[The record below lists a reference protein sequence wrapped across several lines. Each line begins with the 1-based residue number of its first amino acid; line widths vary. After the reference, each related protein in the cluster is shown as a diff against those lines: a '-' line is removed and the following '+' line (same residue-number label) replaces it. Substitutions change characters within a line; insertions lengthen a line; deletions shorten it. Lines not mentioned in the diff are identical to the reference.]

1 MEDPKSKREGPGVGV
16 PAKGD
21 SSASNPPFELPDDG
35 ATMSDATIVPPTPK
49 APAKPV
55 TRVSATPPPPKQ
67 TPPEP
72 SNSDQTIADTPAP
85 RKSAPPK
92 AAAPLS
98 PKTPSRPESA
108 EVPANSE
115 QTITDTPAPR
125 KSAPPKP
132 VTRAAATPPPA
143 RQEPKP
149 PPASSDMTIS
159 DEPAPRSTP
168 ARPVTR
174 VAPQADHNPD
184 ATLSDSFPPPLTPAP
199 GSSGGRPLSGI
210 YMKEAILQPGDLIGA
225 RYEILALLGEG
236 GMGAVY
242 KAQDMEVDRTVA
254 LKLIRPE
261 LASNPAILARFKQEL
276 LTASQVTHKNVIRIY
291 DIAEA
296 DGVKFITMEYVE
308 GDDLRRILTNA
319 GKLPI
324 ERVVEIVRQVCLAL
338 EAAHSAGIIHRD
350 LKPQNI
356 MEDAKTGRI
365 LVMDFGLARTMGGD
379 GMTQTGALLGTI
391 EYMSPEQSM
400 GKALDQRSDIFAVG
414 LIFYELL
421 IGKTPYK
428 ADTAM
433 ASLLRRNQERAVPA
447 AELDATV
454 PKALSDIV
462 SKCLERDLEHRY
474 QNVQE
479 ILYDLEA
486 FQGAK
491 PTLASI
497 TLPKII
503 EPPKP
508 ATHWKW
514 IGIGALAVAML
525 AGGLA
530 FKAGVF
536 HSTGSITGDVK
547 GPELSLAILPFQN
560 STQDPAL
567 DQYGSNL
574 ADLLATAVG
583 QSAHLRTVSP
593 DRLHEVL
600 TDLHITA
607 GTAFDPS
614 MLANV
619 ATNSNADNLV
629 WGKYFK
635 DGDKIQV
642 QATVRDI
649 KQKRDATVEVKAA
662 NPNDIS
668 ATVTQLAEQIRQKL
682 ALSEDV
688 QKELKASSFQPS
700 SKSSA
705 ALNAYMQGVQLR
717 RQGKNLEAVKQFQ
730 AAVGSDPEFA
740 LAYSRLAETN
750 SALGHD
756 PEAEQASRKAVELDS
771 QLPIGE
777 KYLIEANHAR
787 VMKDNKQAI
796 EKYEKLAA
804 NSPNDSDVQTA
815 LGSLYLETGQF
826 DKARGQYSKLLKNDP
841 NNLPA
846 LLQAGWLEV
855 QDGKPQ
861 AGLDSLSKA
870 QNLAITLDNDEQ
882 KAQVYQALGVAYDGM
897 NKYDEAL
904 ENVQKSLDINKK
916 LNNKSAMSGNYAEIG
931 DIQMYLGKPELAL
944 TAYNESL
951 KIRTE
956 IGAKKEAANTL
967 ISIGSLYEDR
977 GEYDKALDMYK
988 QSLQTQ
994 RDAGDLSLMAVC
1006 LNNIGNVYLAKGQG
1020 EDALTYYQQALQFRQ
1035 KLNNPADT
1043 ADTLHDLGEAY
1054 TKTAQ
1059 YDQAMNSFMDAL
1071 KLRRSANDA
1080 HNVALDQHSM
1090 GIVFLYQGRFGPSVG
1105 NLNDSVQGFRNA
1117 KDRSRIMAQVLID
1130 YADALARAGRGNEVG
1145 KTLEEAQTLA
1155 TELKN
1160 DKLLADVHNA
1170 QGDLAFFGGDNKA
1183 AKDQYQ
1189 QALQLATKAKAPE
1202 SILTSKLNLAR
1213 VGIAEGRSA
1222 AVVNDLRSITQDADK
1237 QGMKYLA
1244 LVSSIDLATALTN
1257 TKDYTRAQEILNQAL
1272 NTSEKLGTRLQTAL
1286 VHFALGNLLKQKGDA
1301 SGSASEYKQ
1310 AAGLLDDIKKEQGS
1324 DKVLQRADLKA
1335 IYDRSK
1341 QA

>member
-1 MEDPKSKREGPGVGV
+1 M
-16 PAKGD
+16 
-21 SSASNPPFELPDDG
+21 
-35 ATMSDATIVPPTPK
+35 
-49 APAKPV
+49 
-55 TRVSATPPPPKQ
+55 
-67 TPPEP
+67 
-72 SNSDQTIADTPAP
+72 
-85 RKSAPPK
+85 
-92 AAAPLS
+92 
-98 PKTPSRPESA
+98 
-108 EVPANSE
+108 
-115 QTITDTPAPR
+115 TIT
-125 KSAPPKP
+125 
-132 VTRAAATPPPA
+132 
-143 RQEPKP
+143 
-149 PPASSDMTIS
+149 
-159 DEPAPRSTP
+159 DEPAPRQATP

-174 VAPQADHNPD
+174 VAPQADQNPD

-199 GSSGGRPLSGI
+199 GSSGARPLSGI

-296 DGVKFITMEYVE
+296 DGVKFITMEFVE

-324 ERVVEIVRQVCLAL
+324 ERAVEIIRQVCLAL

-356 MEDAKTGRI
+356 MEDSKTGRI

-514 IGIGALAVAML
+514 IGIGALAIAML

-536 HSTGSITGDVK
+536 HSTGSTSGEVK

-593 DRLHEVL
+593 DRLHQAL

-619 ATNSNADNLV
+619 ASNSNADNLV

-635 DGDKIQV
+635 DGDKLQIK
-642 QATVRDI
+642 ATVSDI
-649 KQKRDATVEVKAA
+649 KQNRDATVEVKAA

-668 ATVTQLAEQIRQKL
+668 ATVTQLAEEIRQKL
-682 ALSEDV
+682 ALSKDV
-688 QKELKASSFQPS
+688 QNELKASSYQPS
-700 SKSSA
+700 AKSSA
-705 ALNAYMQGVQLR
+705 ALNAYMQGLQLR

-730 AAVGSDPEFA
+730 AAVGSDQEFA

-750 SALGHD
+750 VALGHD

-771 QLPIGE
+771 HLPAGE
-777 KYLIEANHAR
+777 KYLIEASHAR
-787 VMKDNKQAI
+787 VMKDNSRPSGNTNSLPQILPMIPTFSLRSVVCIWRPASSIKR
-796 EKYEKLAA
+796 AA
-804 NSPNDSDVQTA
+804 N
-815 LGSLYLETGQF
+815 
-826 DKARGQYSKLLKNDP
+826 
-841 NNLPA
+841 
-846 LLQAGWLEV
+846 
-855 QDGKPQ
+855 
-861 AGLDSLSKA
+861 
-870 QNLAITLDNDEQ
+870 I
-882 KAQVYQALGVAYDGM
+882 
-897 NKYDEAL
+897 
-904 ENVQKSLDINKK
+904 
-916 LNNKSAMSGNYAEIG
+916 
-931 DIQMYLGKPELAL
+931 
-944 TAYNESL
+944 
-951 KIRTE
+951 
-956 IGAKKEAANTL
+956 
-967 ISIGSLYEDR
+967 
-977 GEYDKALDMYK
+977 
-988 QSLQTQ
+988 
-994 RDAGDLSLMAVC
+994 
-1006 LNNIGNVYLAKGQG
+1006 
-1020 EDALTYYQQALQFRQ
+1020 
-1035 KLNNPADT
+1035 
-1043 ADTLHDLGEAY
+1043 
-1054 TKTAQ
+1054 
-1059 YDQAMNSFMDAL
+1059 
-1071 KLRRSANDA
+1071 
-1080 HNVALDQHSM
+1080 
-1090 GIVFLYQGRFGPSVG
+1090 PSC
-1105 NLNDSVQGFRNA
+1105 
-1117 KDRSRIMAQVLID
+1117 
-1130 YADALARAGRGNEVG
+1130 
-1145 KTLEEAQTLA
+1145 
-1155 TELKN
+1155 
-1160 DKLLADVHNA
+1160 
-1170 QGDLAFFGGDNKA
+1170 
-1183 AKDQYQ
+1183 
-1189 QALQLATKAKAPE
+1189 
-1202 SILTSKLNLAR
+1202 
-1213 VGIAEGRSA
+1213 
-1222 AVVNDLRSITQDADK
+1222 
-1237 QGMKYLA
+1237 
-1244 LVSSIDLATALTN
+1244 
-1257 TKDYTRAQEILNQAL
+1257 
-1272 NTSEKLGTRLQTAL
+1272 
-1286 VHFALGNLLKQKGDA
+1286 
-1301 SGSASEYKQ
+1301 
-1310 AAGLLDDIKKEQGS
+1310 
-1324 DKVLQRADLKA
+1324 
-1335 IYDRSK
+1335 
-1341 QA
+1341 